1 MKRNFEKL
9 ILNTKIIYCSN
20 LSCDEEIIHELSI
33 PFEKP
38 KTIWNKDG
46 NGIKC
51 MIIRAND
58 FIRIITE
65 YNQGLHSQEVWL
77 ILDQLNNLLSENNDI
92 WIGLD

>member
-1 MKRNFEKL
+1 
-9 ILNTKIIYCSN
+9 
-20 LSCDEEIIHELSI
+20 
-33 PFEKP
+33 
-38 KTIWNKDG
+38 
-46 NGIKC
+46 